1 MKFLC
6 LDCDEVMEFAER
18 QIPGDGTLAAVFKC
32 GSCDREMAML
42 TNPMETQLVSSMG
55 VKIGGREVPTQP
67 MELARTSL
75 EGGRDDAFVLSE
87 DIPLASG
94 ESPIRGEGAERR
106 RGRRG
111 PHCVDVGGHRPA
123 RTSAQLRPGNGEADL
138 HRLGTREGRFGDH
151 ARKHGPGSRGV
162 GPGRYVGL
170 FGATELSF
178 TYPSGRKGL
187 GKVSLKGAPGDRVVV
202 MGPNGSGKSTLLRLV
217 STELPSRP
225 GTLELF
231 GEACG
236 PTRRDFRKKRELRK
250 RIGIVQDTS
259 VHVEDLTGMENGLL
273 FAELYGLPRTE
284 ALEAFAALFTSLGL
298 DDALHVPHEGV
309 LVRNEEEAAHRGG
322 FGPRPRPAHNGRA
335 RARPGSTFAGSSPS
349 NTRGAFGE
357 GRVHARRHQRTRF
370 GPGAGHNGGPSPRR
384 RGRRARQP
392 RGASGQGRQRHTNR
406 SAPCRFSAG
415 RSPQRLTPPLTGLPS
430 DIVSLR
436 RLPGRIIAE
445 SRSGSHVLP
454 QLVGA
459 VLAAGLKIERVEIRE
474 PDLTDV
480 FMLFTGQALGPA
492 RPTSST
498 GL

>member
-75 EGGRDDAFVLSE
+75 EGGRDDAFVFVGGTFRS
-87 DIPLASG
+87 PSG
-94 ESPIRGEGAERR
+94 RVANSRRGRERR

-273 FAELYGLPRTE
+273 CAELYGLPRTE

-298 DDALHVPHEGV
+298 DDALHVPTREYSYGMKKKLLIAEALVHDPDLLIMDEPALGLDPPSRVALRRILEERSGKGVCTLAATNEPALARELATTVVLLHEGEV
-309 LVRNEEEAAHRGG
+309 VAHG
-322 FGPRPRPAHNGRA
+322 
-335 RARPGSTFAGSSPS
+335 
-349 NTRGAFGE
+349 
-357 GRVHARRHQRTRF
+357 
-370 GPGAGHNGGPSPRR
+370 SPRSFW
-384 RGRRARQP
+384 P
-392 RGASGQGRQRHTNR
+392 R
-406 SAPCRFSAG
+406 SAAPHESKCTLPVLR
-415 RSPQRLTPPLTGLPS
+415 RPVPQRLTPPLRGLRLTSCRS
-430 DIVSLR
+430 DDCPGGSSPRADRVPMSCLNWSARSSR
-436 RLPGRIIAE
+436 RG
-445 SRSGSHVLP
+445 
-454 QLVGA
+454 
-459 VLAAGLKIERVEIRE
+459 
-474 PDLTDV
+474 
-480 FMLFTGQALGPA
+480 
-492 RPTSST
+492 
-498 GL
+498 